1 MNPDTRTSSLNND
14 TKMNNTD
21 TVEIGRALE
30 LDANIEELLSG
41 KSVVDPVQAPVEDK
55 PSDVTDGTS
64 ATPPADAKEV
74 TETPQGGGAAA
85 KVKLLPDA
93 IYELEDG
100 RELNGKDLAGEMM
113 LKQQYTFKVN
123 ELKKLEEQASARIA
137 EADKVIG
144 WVELMAD
151 DPIAPLYLQA
161 RGKKIPVEKALE
173 FAMQAAGIKKDD
185 PTEDPRITR
194 FKTMEP
200 GDDGYQDALVA
211 FTQATAEA
219 ARTEA
224 LEKARAEFAAREA
237 EKKETQTAVSKEEQA
252 KRDIVEHNRTMFGQ
266 MDVMLAERLG
276 VSEVTEEIRKE
287 WYPKIVKAAA
297 ENDIVINQET
307 YQSQKFSK
315 SDIKVALTEAVPKR
329 QSPKT
334 QPPPPADN
342 SPQLPL
348 SAGGQSHATAPMVV
362 EQPQIKSSS
371 EELEDELEEIIA
383 KAK

>member
-1 MNPDTRTSSLNND
+1 
-14 TKMNNTD
+14 MNNTD

-41 KSVVDPVQAPVEDK
+41 KSVSDPVQAPVEDK
-55 PSDVTDGTS
+55 PSETADGTS

-85 KVKLLPDA
+85 KFKLLPDA

-113 LKQQYTFKVN
+113 LKQSYTFKVN

-151 DPIAPLYLQA
+151 DPVAPLYLQA
-161 RGKKIPVEKALE
+161 RSKKIPVEKALE
-173 FAMQAAGIKKDD
+173 YAMQAAGLKKDD

-211 FTQATAEA
+211 FTEATAEG
-219 ARTEA
+219 ARAKA
-224 LEKARAEFAAREA
+224 LAEARAEFAERDA
-237 EKKETQTAVSKEEQA
+237 KVETQTKALTQEERA
-252 KRDIVEHNRTMFGQ
+252 KADIVEHNRTMFGH

-276 VSEVTEEIRKE
+276 VSEVTEDIRKE

-297 ENDIVINQET
+297 ENDIVINKST
-307 YQSQKFSK
+307 YESQKFSK

-329 QSPKT
+329 QAKS
-334 QPPPPADN
+334 QPPPPADIP
-342 SPQLPL
+342 PQLPL

-362 EQPQIKSSS
+362 EQPQTKSSS
-371 EELEDELEEIIA
+371 EELQDELEKMIA